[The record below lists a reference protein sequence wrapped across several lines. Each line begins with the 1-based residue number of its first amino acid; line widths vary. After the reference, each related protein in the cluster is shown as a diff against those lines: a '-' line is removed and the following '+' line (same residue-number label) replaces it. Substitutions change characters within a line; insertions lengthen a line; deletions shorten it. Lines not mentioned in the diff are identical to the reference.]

1 MTADPDIPPDRAVI
15 DRIVDG
21 VTAVLLV
28 GPDETELL
36 VGVDQLPDDAGEGDW
51 VVIDPGGACASVVA
65 VDADLT
71 RRRATDIDARLAR
84 IRARRSGGRF
94 GDR

>member
-1 MTADPDIPPDRAVI
+1 MTADADIPPDRAFI

-21 VTAVLLV
+21 TMAVLLV
-28 GPDETELL
+28 GPDETELH
-36 VGVDQLPDDAGEGDW
+36 VPVDQLPPDAGEGDW
-51 VVIDPGGACASVVA
+51 VVIDPGGAGAAVLT

-71 RRRATDIDARLAR
+71 RRRATRIDARLAR

-94 GDR
+94 GHR